1 MKTPRMPGFPLLLRH
16 PRPGDLGWVVHR
28 HGAIYAR
35 EYGWGDSFEALV
47 AEIVAAYLR
56 KHDPSR
62 ERGWIA
68 EKDREIVG
76 FVFLIKES
84 ATVARLRL
92 FLVEPSARGLGI
104 GSRLVGAC
112 VRFARKAGYRKIV
125 LSTVSLLSAARHIYQ
140 KAGFRLVK
148 TRPEK
153 AFGRGLT
160 EEIWELSIRRR
171 RT

>member
-1 MKTPRMPGFPLLLRH
+1 VQAKRPPEPKVRVALRH

-35 EYGWGDSFEALV
+35 EYGWGDDFEALV
-47 AEIVAAYLR
+47 ADIVAGYLR

-68 EKDREIVG
+68 ESAGRIAG
-76 FVFLIKES
+76 FVFLMKES
-84 ATVARLRL
+84 AATARLRL
-92 FLVEPSARGLGI
+92 FLVEPDARGMGI
-104 GSRLVGAC
+104 GSRLVKAC
-112 VRFARKAGYRKIV
+112 VRFARKSGYRKIT
-125 LSTVSLLSAARHIYQ
+125 LSTVDLLTAARHIYE
-140 KAGFRLVK
+140 KNGFHLVE

-160 EEIWELSIRRR
+160 EEIWEMTLD
-171 RT
+171 